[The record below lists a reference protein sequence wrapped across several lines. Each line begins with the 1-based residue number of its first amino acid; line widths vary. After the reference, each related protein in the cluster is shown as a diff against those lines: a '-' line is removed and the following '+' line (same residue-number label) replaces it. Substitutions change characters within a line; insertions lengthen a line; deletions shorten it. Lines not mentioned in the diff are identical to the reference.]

1 MAALPASASGSLT
14 LEVWLGPMEG
24 IRCSRNLDTD
34 PCVVRMGRRPG
45 DEKSGVKNDLVLGD
59 SERISGRHAELRAS
73 GGILFLKDLKSTNG
87 TYASG
92 RRVSGEVEI
101 QENEVFLLSTTPIQV
116 TLSGKGRSPAESE
129 IPAGELGATASLQK
143 MLAAVRASARRRK
156 DNFADTR
163 HLADALLRGA
173 DPAVEGILESAGL
186 APKKALEELWGQA
199 LFHGRREWV
208 FRFLDAPVESP
219 KPSEPVLT
227 TRVNAIFGA
236 AARQLS
242 GLGESEAAAR
252 VSEALL
258 ALLLDS
264 PGPVGAWLAEHGV
277 TAPAEKTEPQR
288 SRASRTERIHADD
301 DETLERRPPAPQP
314 VKPRPARPA
323 PASTAPE
330 PRPTAPPP
338 AAPPPEPP
346 PAAAPAVATVPVP
359 AVPQPPAAPVATP
372 QAASTGDVVL
382 DQRARAIAL
391 EIEEATILYRFSTP
405 EDRRSAIKTVVT
417 RALAAVAPENR
428 TRILSQIRV
437 QFPVIA
443 APPVE
448 VSADVPRLL
457 RRIEELEKQVT
468 ELSAARAPAEK
479 PAPAALDASWQGI
492 LSPGPVERGAPAEVA
507 VLKELVEFA
516 RRLEKFLLG
525 LIQSVTMPGNATA
538 SFRLG
543 AYRYSLESILT
554 AMRQGK
560 SFDRERLPEYL
571 RELERWQVAILA
583 GHHKSAGVWFGQF
596 WGKVGPAAIEA
607 SAARPATWKLQ
618 GGAVDFW
625 NRYREAV
632 KGLDAEVVQDQVLQ
646 VAYRVAQEEFDKLT
660 KRRAQ

>member
-1 MAALPASASGSLT
+1 
-14 LEVWLGPMEG
+14 
-24 IRCSRNLDTD
+24 
-34 PCVVRMGRRPG
+34 
-45 DEKSGVKNDLVLGD
+45 
-59 SERISGRHAELRAS
+59 
-73 GGILFLKDLKSTNG
+73 
-87 TYASG
+87 
-92 RRVSGEVEI
+92 
-101 QENEVFLLSTTPIQV
+101 
-116 TLSGKGRSPAESE
+116 
-129 IPAGELGATASLQK
+129 

-173 DPAVEGILESAGL
+173 DPAVEGALESAGL
-186 APKKALEELWGQA
+186 SAEKALEELWGQA

-236 AARQLS
+236 AARQMS
-242 GLGESEAAAR
+242 GLGESAAAAR
-252 VSEALL
+252 VSEILL

-288 SRASRTERIHADD
+288 SRASRTERIHTDD
-301 DETLERRPPAPQP
+301 DETLERRPPAMEPP
-314 VKPRPARPA
+314 VKERPARPA
-323 PASTAPE
+323 PAAKAPE
-330 PRPTAPPP
+330 APPPPP

-346 PAAAPAVATVPVP
+346 PAAAPAARVAPTAPMP
-359 AVPQPPAAPVATP
+359 AVSAPPAASAPAP
-372 QAASTGDVVL
+372 LAASTGDVVL

-457 RRIEELEKQVT
+457 RRIEELEQQVT
-468 ELSAARAPAEK
+468 ELSAARAPAAT
-479 PAPAALDASWQGI
+479 PAPSSLDASWQDV
-492 LSPGPVERGAPAEVA
+492 LSPGPAGKGAPAEVA

-607 SAARPATWKLQ
+607 SAARPASWKLQ